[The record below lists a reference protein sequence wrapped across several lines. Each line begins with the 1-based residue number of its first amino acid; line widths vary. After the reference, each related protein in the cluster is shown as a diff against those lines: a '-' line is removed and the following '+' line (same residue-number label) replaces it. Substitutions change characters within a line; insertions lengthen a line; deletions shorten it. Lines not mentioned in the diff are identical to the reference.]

1 MKATLAFAK
10 PGAAL
15 VAVLVLMV
23 TGLAGC
29 SSTPKLS
36 NASVSVCFR
45 AIPVGRSSLH
55 NNDVRLVGVHELP
68 LGSVRLPLSP
78 AEKGALSADKDTEI
92 CAMAF
97 QGDFAAGQVELAP
110 PTQAGKFAVVLVSA
124 KNLHLVASVVL
135 SHVPRGFGGR
145 GF

>member
-1 MKATLAFAK
+1 MKAVLAFAK
-10 PGAAL
+10 PRAAAAA
-15 VAVLVLMV
+15 AVVFTVM
-23 TGLAGC
+23 GLAGC
-29 SSTPKLS
+29 SSAPKLS

-55 NNDVRLVGVHELP
+55 SNDVRLVGVHELP
-68 LGSVRLPLSP
+68 LGAVRLPLSP
-78 AEKGALSADKDTEI
+78 AEKGALTADKDTEI

-110 PTQAGKFAVVLVSA
+110 PTQAGRFAVILVTA
-124 KNLHLVASVVL
+124 KSLHVVASVVL

-145 GF
+145 GL